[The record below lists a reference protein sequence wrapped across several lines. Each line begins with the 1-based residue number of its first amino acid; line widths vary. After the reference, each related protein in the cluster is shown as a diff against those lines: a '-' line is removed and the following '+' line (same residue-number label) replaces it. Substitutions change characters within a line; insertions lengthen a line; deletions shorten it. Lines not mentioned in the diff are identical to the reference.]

1 MAKKKV
7 KTQPVNKKE
16 AVKAVKNQLSK
27 EEKAQQLKDDTA
39 DIKGLFAGLKGKVK
53 VNAKTSKAKTAN
65 EAPKPTDGKPYVSGP
80 MKGYIVAGGNILKQ
94 KMTIEQ
100 AKRKA
105 LQLPACLGFTY
116 IRKPDSNGALEIHF
130 KNKFPSGPLEEP
142 ETSGW
147 FSHKVENRVCLL
159 SYKRATQQTFFYQ
172 TNKHI
177 KQDSIAGSFMDLRG
191 EGTTAKNRITSDGMA
206 IFAADELTTDKGG
219 FTKDCPFDCHC
230 CF

>member
-147 FSHKVENRVCLL
+147 FSHKVENR
-159 SYKRATQQTFFYQ
+159 
-172 TNKHI
+172 
-177 KQDSIAGSFMDLRG
+177 DSIAGSFMDLRG